1 MRIERVNRAS
11 PKTLFITRTDSTR
24 AEAPVPKKGPL
35 SHDGMR
41 VAVEQVLCV
50 RRSFF
55 GLLAEG
61 RHLDEVA
68 SLTSADHAA

>member
-61 RHLDEVA
+61 RRPGEVA